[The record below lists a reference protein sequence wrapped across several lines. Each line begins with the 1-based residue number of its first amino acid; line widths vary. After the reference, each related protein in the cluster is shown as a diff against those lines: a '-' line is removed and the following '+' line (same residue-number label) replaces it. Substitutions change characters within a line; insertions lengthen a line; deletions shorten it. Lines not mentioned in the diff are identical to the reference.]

1 MKSRFLALTVSLL
14 LALPALLRADEFAD
28 FETAKAAPTP
38 DEVRKSDR
46 ATQVRWSDSRQQE
59 LFNQG
64 VALYAA
70 HPTDPRRW
78 DVVLFITQSLRPT
91 FIKEIGADYMTVGQK
106 AIVVDETAKAA
117 WTAKVA
123 ELNAAMAAA
132 TDVPDGPRESM
143 DWGNF
148 AKDFRATS
156 QAKAKGEPYDYTPFL
171 ARFDAHVAKYPS
183 LDDVIVNRANDYLGA
198 LARNDTAAA
207 AAGWAHLA
215 ASSPNAALKEH
226 AVKKSQVAAL
236 MAKPFDQK
244 FTAADGREVDF
255 AKLRGKVVLVDF
267 WATWCVP
274 CMEEMPNVRA
284 AYQKYHNQG
293 FEVIGISFEN
303 SRLAKTDSPE
313 VIAQK
318 KQVAKEKMN
327 AFVQANAM
335 PWPHHF
341 DGDYWDNEFGRR
353 FAIHEIPAVFLIG
366 KDGRLITTEAH
377 GANLDREV
385 KRALG
390 AN

>member
-215 ASSPNAALKEH
+215 ASSPNVALKEH

-267 WATWCVP
+267 WATWCGP
-274 CMEEMPNVRA
+274 CIAELPNVKKVYE
-284 AYQKYHNQG
+284 AYHDKG
-293 FEVIGISFEN
+293 FEVVGISLEN
-303 SRLAKTDSPE
+303 ARLAPKDTPEQHAKKLEASKKVLTDFT
-313 VIAQK
+313 
-318 KQVAKEKMN
+318 AKEN
-327 AFVQANAM
+327 M
-335 PWPHHF
+335 PWPQYF
-341 DGDYWDNEFGRR
+341 DGKWWKNDISTQYDIQG
-353 FAIHEIPAVFLIG
+353 IPAMFLLDQDG
-366 KDGRLITTEAH
+366 KIVSTNARGEKLES
-377 GANLDREV
+377 EV
-385 KRALG
+385 KRLLKL
-390 AN
+390 